1 MKKSSKN
8 NKVLVLLDAHAIIHR
23 AYHALPE
30 FTSASGEPTGAL
42 YGLVAMLLKIIRDLK
57 PDYVVACY
65 DLPKPTF
72 RHAVYEAYKAGRPKA
87 DPSLVAQIKRSRDV
101 FGGFGIP
108 IHELEGFE
116 ADDIIGTITEKLSGE
131 KNLDIIIASGDMDT
145 LQLVRGKEVRVYTL
159 KKGIQD
165 TILYDEKAVRERFG
179 FGPELLPDYKGLAG
193 DPSDNI
199 KGIAGIGVKTA
210 TELITQF
217 GTLEELFA
225 QLKKNPTSIKKRGIT
240 DRTIMLLTDGREDA
254 LFSKV
259 LAKIRTD
266 APIMFTVPKKTWKE
280 SFDSS
285 KAKAILSEFGFR
297 SLMARLLEIFPSPT
311 LLDGVSG
318 NGPASAK
325 EPDPE
330 ELKDTALALWVLDSH
345 MTSPS
350 LEDIL
355 LYAKT
360 EDFKEAKKKIFD
372 ELKRTKVDYIYE
384 TIEKPL
390 MPVLGK
396 MEKRGILIDT
406 AYLKLLSVGHHAE
419 LETLEKKIWT
429 YAGEEFNIN
438 SPKQLGDII
447 FDKMKLGG
455 HKTKKTP
462 TGGKSTRASELEK
475 LAGKHPI
482 IEALLSYREI
492 QKLVSTY
499 IDTIPEM
506 VDADNRL
513 HTHFIQTGTTTGRL
527 SSQNPNLQN
536 IPTRSVFGREIRQAF
551 LATPGFRIL
560 SCDYSQ
566 IELRIAAVLSQD
578 PELLRVF
585 RDGEDVH
592 TATGAL
598 VFKAE
603 YKDVTSEMRRMAKI
617 INFGILYGMGVN
629 ALRENL
635 GGTREEAHKFYENYF
650 LSFKGLASYI
660 ETIKGNVRK
669 LGYTETYFGRRRYFP
684 GINSNVPYI
693 RAQEERMAVNAP
705 FQGTSADI
713 IKIAMVQINEAI
725 SREKFDGKI
734 FMLLQIHD
742 ELLFEVSEDALVDAV
757 PLIRG
762 IMEGVLK
769 ADIPFTVDVSLGFN
783 WGSMKR
789 LPLS

>member
-325 EPDPE
+325 ETDPE

-350 LEDIL
+350 LEDML

-536 IPTRSVFGREIRQAF
+536 IPTRSVFGREIRRAF

-585 RDGEDVH
+585 RGGEDVH

-598 VFKAE
+598 VFKVE
-603 YKDVTSEMRRMAKI
+603 YKDVTAEMRRMAKI

>member
-179 FGPELLPDYKGLAG
+179 FGPELLPDYKGLAV

-325 EPDPE
+325 ETDPE

-350 LEDIL
+350 LEDML

-585 RDGEDVH
+585 RGGEDVH

-598 VFKAE
+598 VFKVE
-603 YKDVTSEMRRMAKI
+603 YKDVTAEMRRMAKI